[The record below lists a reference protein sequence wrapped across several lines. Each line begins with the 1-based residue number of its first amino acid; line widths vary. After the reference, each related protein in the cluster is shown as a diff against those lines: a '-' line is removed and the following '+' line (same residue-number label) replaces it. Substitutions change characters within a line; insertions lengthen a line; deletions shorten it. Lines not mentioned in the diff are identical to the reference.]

1 MLSFDSNL
9 SNALKNSNTTSFWV
23 LKLYYNDDSTAS
35 NFIGVSDIDRSDG
48 SDFYYGIVSS
58 WGNYSQSLD
67 FFNFTTSTSNITIK
81 LINVNRSIQGKRFSD
96 LVSTLNFGNRKW
108 ELFLNTNQADTFDT
122 AARML
127 GTGVISGDIKYNY
140 DNITFTL
147 LDKSS
152 KVHQKL
158 PTSTLGNG
166 ADIPLSNRNKPIPMT
181 YGDFYTADV
190 GTIPTT
196 HFDRMKPFY
205 KSAFPAIIT
214 NKFDVSAEKTLA
226 QVDSQAVHTLDAE
239 NIYYYKNNKYANVT
253 GSTTISSN
261 PTIGFADNTCKM
273 YVPLTTTNFS
283 TSGTGSQNNV
293 ANMVNGLFNDSA
305 TGFISTT
312 DGNTRSIFF
321 GVPKVP
327 KIGSIVAI
335 TAIAKLGTVVGS
347 GPVSNLTIGASS
359 FAINTVG
366 GITGNDEIEA
376 NVNYT
381 TDQINNSDLE
391 GTLQISI
398 TSASSSGNAKV
409 EIVEV
414 GLVIELNIDGVEPYS
429 EIEYYETTLG
439 EAVREKM
446 NVPFFESFN
455 NEITLTRTKTIN
467 YPVEYEFVYVCGR
480 GRKYGAFIDAD
491 SRNNGY
497 DENQVLQN
505 PIYIIEDILRT
516 ELSLT
521 SSDIDF
527 ALFDTAGND
536 TNGEIKKPFN
546 EDDTRDIKFAFSQ
559 YKFINSKDLIF
570 RIGRQSFNYFWI
582 SGDGKCKIRTL
593 LRPSDTFTVNK
604 SIDYNTIFLKSIS
617 KTKLDSVRNK
627 INVHYNYD
635 YGSGQNTDIVTS
647 NDSTSQGTTVN
658 GNNQTLILNL
668 EAEAIID
675 ETTATQLADGYKSIF
690 KDRKIMLEFDV
701 QTPVYN
707 DLEITDHINFTNW
720 DDNLKLYGTAY
731 NSDIFMIT
739 QISKRINGCTIKA
752 IKVDA

>member
-1 MLSFDSNL
+1 MLSFDSSL
-9 SNALKNSNTTSFWV
+9 SNALKNGNTTSFWV
-23 LKLYYNDDSTAS
+23 LKLYYNDDSIAS

-67 FFNFTTSTSNITIK
+67 FFNFTTSTSNISIK
-81 LINVNRSIQGKRFSD
+81 LINVDRSIQGKRFSD

-122 AARML
+122 AARMI

-181 YGDFYTADV
+181 YGDFYTGDV

-253 GSTTISSN
+253 GSTSISSN
-261 PTIGFADNTCKM
+261 PTVGFADNTCKM
-273 YVPLTTTNFS
+273 YIPLTTTNFT
-283 TSGTGSQNNV
+283 TSGTGSQTNV
-293 ANMVNGLFNDSA
+293 ANMVDGTFSTSGTLVASA
-305 TGFISTT
+305 GDGSTS
-312 DGNTRSIFF
+312 NTRSLFF
-321 GVPKVP
+321 GIPKVP
-327 KIGSIVAI
+327 KIGECVS
-335 TAIAKLGTVVGS
+335 TKAIAKLGTIS
-347 GPVSNLTIGASS
+347 GTASAFNFLQIGAGSHS
-359 FAINTVG
+359 FADISS
-366 GITGNDEIEA
+366 NDELEST
-376 NVNYT
+376 VNFT
-381 TDQINNSDLE
+381 TDQKNSFDFEGLLE
-391 GTLQISI
+391 IKL
-398 TSASSSGNAKV
+398 SSLVSELSV

-414 GLVIELNIDGVEPYS
+414 GFVVELNIDGVEPYS

-439 EAVREKM
+439 EAIRGKM
-446 NVPFFESFN
+446 HVPFSAGFN
-455 NEITLTRTKTIN
+455 REITLTRTKTTN

-480 GRKYGAFIDAD
+480 GRKYPAFIDAD

-497 DENQVLQN
+497 DENQVMQN

-536 TNGEIKKPFN
+536 TNGAIKEPFN

-570 RIGRQSFNYFWI
+570 RISRQSFNYFWI

-604 SIDYNTIFLKSIS
+604 SIDYNAIFLKSIS

-647 NDSTSQGTTVN
+647 NDSTSQGTTVD

-701 QTPVYN
+701 QTPIYN
-707 DLEITDHINFTNW
+707 DLEITDHIDFTNW

-731 NSDIFMIT
+731 SSDIFMIT
-739 QISKRINGCTIKA
+739 QISKRINGCSIKA